1 MRRGVAYGA
10 PRPEV
15 AIVTG
20 TARGIGKAIA
30 GRFPAEVALVMGID
44 LLADLGAQRVGE
56 VAADRA
62 RRGLL
67 AGDISQ
73 EPNVRRIYET

>member
-1 MRRGVAYGA
+1 MGRLHRK
-10 PRPEV
+10 V

-30 GRFPAEVALVMGID
+30 GRFAAEGALVMGID

-56 VAADRA
+56 VVADRA
-62 RRGLL
+62 RMSFL

-73 EPNVRRIYET
+73 EPNVQRIYET